1 MSRRHLRP
9 VPAAIQEEIDKLVG
23 PAPRR
28 DLLVEY
34 LHRIQDAHGHIDT
47 PRLAAL
53 AKTLKLSRAEV
64 YESPPSITTSTSCAK
79 ARRRRLL

>member
-9 VPAAIQEEIDKLVG
+9 VPAAVQEEIVGLIG

-34 LHRIQDAHGHIDT
+34 LHRIQDARGCIDT
-47 PRLAAL
+47 QRLAAL
-53 AKTLKLSRAEV
+53 KRFFRAFEELRV
-64 YESPPSITTSTSCAK
+64 VLDPRSL
-79 ARRRRLL
+79 R